1 MLESS
6 SQGGRGEEM
15 RNPNDGAFDLEV
27 VRRQLERETP
37 VVDSMLLYEVT
48 RHETHK
54 PSLKAMEKE
63 IQEG

>member
-1 MLESS
+1 
-6 SQGGRGEEM
+6 M

-27 VRRQLERETP
+27 VRRQLERKTP
-37 VVDSMLLYEVT
+37 VVDSMLLYGAM

>member
-1 MLESS
+1 
-6 SQGGRGEEM
+6 M

-37 VVDSMLLYEVT
+37 VVDSMLLYEAM
-48 RHETHK
+48 RYETHK

-63 IQEG
+63 LQEG